1 MAVDSLAR
9 QFQLVQTQ
17 VALPGLELDLVH
29 PKSADDLISE
39 EDFAVDERL
48 PYWANL
54 WPSARVLARRVAA
67 EQGAGGSF
75 LELGAGLGLP
85 SLVAAARGFEVLAT
99 DYYEAALEFI
109 RVNAERNRITGIRTE
124 LVDYRRLPA
133 ALGKFDLVAASD
145 VLYEKPYAALVAD
158 AFAQCLADGGLGLL
172 TDPNR
177 QVAAPFADECRRRGL
192 EAQQADRTIELEGR
206 TSVTVNLLE
215 IRQAAAGAAT

>member
-9 QFQLVQTQ
+9 QFQLVQTK
-17 VALPGLELDLVH
+17 VALAGVDFDILH

-54 WPSARVLARRVAA
+54 WPSARVLARRIAI
-67 EQGAGGSF
+67 EQEGGRSF

-85 SLVAAARGFEVLAT
+85 SLVAAARGFDVLAT
-99 DYYEAALEFI
+99 DYYEAALEFV
-109 RVNAERNRITGIRTE
+109 RVNAERNHIGGIRTQ
-124 LVDYRRLPA
+124 LVDYRRLPEE
-133 ALGKFDLVAASD
+133 LGRFDLVAASD
-145 VLYEKPYAALVAD
+145 VLYEKPYAALVAET
-158 AFAQCLADGGLGLL
+158 FAQCLAEGGLGVL

-192 EAQQADRTIELEGR
+192 EAKQIDRTIELEGQ

-215 IRQAAAGAAT
+215 IRRAAPGAAP